1 MGKTELN
8 TFDRLGAATLV
19 EEVGEQRSALGFQH
33 ARMHLNLMIQT
44 RLAHDIEDGSTR
56 TSFLVPGA
64 EHQPGDPGQHDRP
77 GAHGTRLQRDD
88 QGAIIQTPTVLLV
101 GVPLCPMVSRA
112 TQCQHLGMGGGIAV
126 LFSLIGAGADDVS
139 GGVDDHRADGHI
151 PAVTG
156 VLSQFDRLMH
166 PAAQGGVVRDRQQA
180 HDWKYRTPRTW
191 ATCRRLVAMQV
202 HVVEHP
208 LIAHKLTELR
218 RQETPSNIFRQLTE
232 ELVMLLAYEATR
244 NLELEDVEIQTPV
257 TKTVGKRVMRP
268 RPLVVPILRA
278 GLGMLEGMVRMA
290 PTAEVGFLGMARN
303 EETLDIVTYAERLPA
318 DLTGRHVFV
327 LDPML
332 ATGGTLAESINFLYQ
347 RNARRVT
354 CICLLGAPEGLA
366 RLEESHGDVDVDL
379 YLASIDEKLTD
390 KAYIYPGLGDA
401 GDRLYGVAE

>member
-1 MGKTELN
+1 
-8 TFDRLGAATLV
+8 
-19 EEVGEQRSALGFQH
+19 
-33 ARMHLNLMIQT
+33 
-44 RLAHDIEDGSTR
+44 
-56 TSFLVPGA
+56 
-64 EHQPGDPGQHDRP
+64 
-77 GAHGTRLQRDD
+77 
-88 QGAIIQTPTVLLV
+88 
-101 GVPLCPMVSRA
+101 
-112 TQCQHLGMGGGIAV
+112 
-126 LFSLIGAGADDVS
+126 
-139 GGVDDHRADGHI
+139 
-151 PAVTG
+151 
-156 VLSQFDRLMH
+156 
-166 PAAQGGVVRDRQQA
+166 
-180 HDWKYRTPRTW
+180 
-191 ATCRRLVAMQV
+191 MQV